1 MPDHTAKNR
10 QEAGRE
16 LAKLLTKYKGTEAI
30 VLGLPRGGVVTAKA
44 VAEILQLPLC
54 LVVVKKIGQPGN
66 AEYALG
72 AVSESGEVAKNGAE
86 VADVDENWWE
96 EELKAKLAEAKSRA
110 LILRAGCAGKD
121 LAGKIA
127 IIVDD
132 GIATG
137 YTVMAA
143 IKEVKKRQAKKVVVA
158 VPVSPRDT
166 TERIKKM
173 VDEMVVTTIPE
184 MFVGSVGAYY
194 QDFPQ
199 VEDAEVIELLQVA
212 HKHVK

>member
-1 MPDHTAKNR
+1 MNKYLAKNR

-16 LAKLLTKYKGTEAI
+16 LAKLLVKYRGQDAI
-30 VLGLPRGGVVTAKA
+30 VLGLPRGGVVTAQ
-44 VAEILQLPLC
+44 VISEELHLPLC

-86 VADVDENWWE
+86 VADVDEGWWE
-96 EELKAKLAEAKSRA
+96 EELSEKLAEAKSRA
-110 LILRAGCAGKD
+110 QKLRAGCSGKD
-121 LAGKIA
+121 VAGKIA

-137 YTVMAA
+137 YTMMAA

-166 TERIKKM
+166 TEQIKKM
-173 VDEMVVTTIPE
+173 VDEMFVTSIPE

-199 VEDAEVIELLQVA
+199 IEDEAVIRLLQA
-212 HKHVK
+212 SHS